1 MTEQQPTTKLHTN
14 YPPMPEPK
22 HSRVVDGLPCITVY
36 EHHNMMRAY
45 LDADRTMRTQPTPAA
60 QRDAD
65 DAARESEYQRG
76 YRQGYEQRDAEV
88 RGALV

>member
-36 EHHNMMRAY
+36 EHQNLMRAY
-45 LDADRTMRTQPTPAA
+45 VDADRAMNVLAMLAEA
-60 QRDAD
+60 QSMPPVTAK
-65 DAARESEYQRG
+65 G
-76 YRQGYEQRDAEV
+76 YSHAV
-88 RGALV
+88 